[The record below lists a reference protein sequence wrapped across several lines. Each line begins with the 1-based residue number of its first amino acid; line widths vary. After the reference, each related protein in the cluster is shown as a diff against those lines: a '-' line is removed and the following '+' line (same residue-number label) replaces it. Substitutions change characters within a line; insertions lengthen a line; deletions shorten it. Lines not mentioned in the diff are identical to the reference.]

1 MDNKEQSTMVQIE
14 SSLSIFIVAIL
25 LIQGVYFIQVLIE
38 NTMIR

>member
-14 SSLSIFIVAIL
+14 SSLSNFIVAIL
-25 LIQGVYFIQVLIE
+25 LIQGVYFRQVLIE